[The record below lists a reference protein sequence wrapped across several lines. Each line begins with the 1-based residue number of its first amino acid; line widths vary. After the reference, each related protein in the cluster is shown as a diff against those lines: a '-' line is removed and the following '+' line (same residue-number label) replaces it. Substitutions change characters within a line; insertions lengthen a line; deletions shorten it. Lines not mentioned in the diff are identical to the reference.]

1 MLIKTA
7 LRNLKKNPVMNAMCF
22 VQLAAVFLITAVM
35 VSTMSV
41 RYRTYN
47 PVKDILESSGLY
59 CMFNG
64 NDGAVK
70 PGGELHLDG
79 IFSVKELN
87 RYMNADKIFSIQTET
102 AVPNGINGKSFATD
116 TFTPAHSIFYDDEL
130 LKRYAPKLKR
140 GRWISENA
148 DEIEIVIPEGMYGA
162 DIGDTIDFIIV
173 QVHNPKQVTMRVV
186 GILEDGAEI
195 LGKERP
201 RNESGDT
208 YRLMYAP
215 YYLEIEEE
223 RNPVILASAS
233 VITSLVPD
241 IELNFDTAFCIYDNP
256 DDVSKALRSAAQIG
270 SAVTIWLDEMN
281 ANSLQ
286 YLREQ
291 LLQLLPIAVV
301 LMILVIV
308 NAMSVSAIAARRRLT
323 DYAKYYVLGL
333 RWRQCAAV
341 NFLQAFLTGAA
352 ALVVSSAAIFVIG
365 FTPLAE
371 TVTVIWSASLIFSLL
386 GVFALYLIFSMIMP
400 LMMLRSTTPKALLQA
415 E

>member
-1 MLIKTA
+1 MK
-7 LRNLKKNPVMNAMCF
+7 
-22 VQLAAVFLITAVM
+22 
-35 VSTMSV
+35 
-41 RYRTYN
+41 
-47 PVKDILESSGLY
+47 
-59 CMFNG
+59 
-64 NDGAVK
+64 
-70 PGGELHLDG
+70 
-79 IFSVKELN
+79 
-87 RYMNADKIFSIQTET
+87 ADRIFSIQTQT
-102 AVPNGINGKSFATD
+102 ALPNGINGKRFATD
-116 TFTPAHSIFYDDEL
+116 TYTPAHSIFYDDEL
-130 LKRYAPKLKR
+130 LRRYAPKLKR

-173 QVHNPKQVTMRVV
+173 QVHNPKQVTMRIV
-186 GILEDGAEI
+186 GIFEDGAEI
-195 LGKERP
+195 LGKERM

-233 VITSLVPD
+233 VITKLVPY
-241 IELNFDTAFCIYDNP
+241 IELEFDTAFCVYDNP
-256 DDVSKALRSAAQIG
+256 DDIGKALRTAAQIG
-270 SAVTIWLDEMN
+270 SAITIKLDEMN
-281 ANSLQ
+281 ENSLK

-308 NAMSVSAIAARRRLT
+308 NAMSISAIAARRRLS

-341 NFLQAFLTGAA
+341 NFWQSFITGAA
-352 ALVVSSAAIFVIG
+352 ALVVSSAAMLVVNL
-365 FTPLAE
+365 TPLAE
-371 TVTVIWSASLIFSLL
+371 TVTVIWNASLVFSLL

-400 LMMLRSTTPKALLQA
+400 LMMLRSTTPKTLLQA

>member
-7 LRNLKKNPVMNAMCF
+7 LRNLKKNPVMNAICF
-22 VQLAAVFLITAVM
+22 VQLVAVFLITAVM
-35 VSTMSV
+35 VSAMGI

-70 PGGELHLDG
+70 PGGELHIDG
-79 IFSVKELN
+79 IFTAEEMN
-87 RYMNADKIFSIQTET
+87 RYMKADRIFSIQTQT
-102 AVPNGINGKSFATD
+102 ALPNGLNGKSFAVD
-116 TFTPAHSIFYDDEL
+116 TYTPAHTIFYDDEL
-130 LKRYAPKLKR
+130 MSRYAPKLKR

-148 DEIEIVIPEGMYGA
+148 DEIEIVIPEGTFGA
-162 DIGDTIDFIIV
+162 DIGDAISFIIV

-186 GILEDGAEI
+186 GILEDGVEI
-195 LGKERP
+195 LGKERM

-215 YYLEIEEE
+215 YYREIEEE
-223 RNPVILASAS
+223 NNPVILASAS
-233 VITSLVPD
+233 VITRLVPE
-241 IELNFDTAFCIYDNP
+241 IELEFDTAFCLYDNP
-256 DDVSKALRSAAQIG
+256 DDIEKSLRTAAQIG
-270 SAVTIWLDEMN
+270 SAITIKLNEMN
-281 ANSLQ
+281 ENSLQ

-308 NAMSVSAIAARRRLT
+308 NAMSVSAIAARRRLS

-341 NFLQAFLTGAA
+341 NFWQSFITGAA
-352 ALVVSSAAIFVIG
+352 ALVVSAAAMLVVKL
-365 FTPLAE
+365 TPLSD
-371 TVTVIWSASLIFSLL
+371 TVTIILNGSLVFSLL
-386 GVFALYLIFSMIMP
+386 GIFALYLVFSMIMP
-400 LMMLRSTTPKALLQA
+400 QLMLRSTTPKALLQA

>member
-1 MLIKTA
+1 MLLKTA

-35 VSTMSV
+35 VSAMSV

-70 PGGELHLDG
+70 PGGELHIDG
-79 IFSVKELN
+79 IFTVKELN
-87 RYMNADKIFSIQTET
+87 RYMKADRIFSIQTQT

-116 TFTPAHSIFYDDEL
+116 TYTPAHAIYYDDEL
-130 LKRYAPKLKR
+130 LRRYAPKLKR

-148 DEIEIVIPEGMYGA
+148 SELEIVIPEGTYGA

-195 LGKERP
+195 LGKERM

-208 YRLMYAP
+208 YRFMYAP
-215 YYLEIEEE
+215 YYLEVEEE

-233 VITSLVPD
+233 VFTKLVTD
-241 IELNFDTAFCIYDNP
+241 IELEFDTAFCIYDNP

-281 ANSLQ
+281 ENSLQ

-308 NAMSVSAIAARRRLT
+308 NAMSVSAIAARRRLN

-341 NFLQAFLTGAA
+341 NFLQSFITGAA
-352 ALVVSSAAIFVIG
+352 ALVVSAAAMLVVNL
-365 FTPLAE
+365 TPLAK
-371 TVTVIWSASLIFSLL
+371 TVTVIWSANLGFSLL